1 MSKHFLEI
9 QKGNF
14 VASEK
19 NKVNDVNLIIEEQGQ
34 IISLLG
40 PSGIGKTTLLSVLCG
55 LQIPTEGSIRYN
67 DISLY
72 SLSENKIDEF
82 RGKQL
87 GIVFQSFNLINAF
100 TIKQNLQIA
109 NTAEGSQDTDHLYD
123 LLERVVLADKSH
135 IKVSNLSIGEKQRV
149 AVARAF
155 IGQPKWIF
163 CDEPTSSLDDKNTD
177 IITNLIK
184 EESLRHKASLILIT
198 HDKRVQSILNFNEIL
213 RLGEVL

>member
-1 MSKHFLEI
+1 MLICENLSFSIDGHKLLSNIDFKI
-9 QKGNF
+9 KK
-14 VASEK
+14 EK
-19 NKVNDVNLIIEEQGQ
+19 DLLIT
-34 IISLLG
+34 G

-123 LLERVVLADKSH
+123 LLERVGLADKSH

-155 IGQPKWIF
+155 IGKPKWIF

>member
-1 MSKHFLEI
+1 MLICENLSFSIDGHKLLSNIDFKI
-9 QKGNF
+9 KK
-14 VASEK
+14 EK
-19 NKVNDVNLIIEEQGQ
+19 DVLIT
-34 IISLLG
+34 G
-40 PSGIGKTTLLSVLCG
+40 PSGIGKTTLLSILCG

-109 NTAEGSQDTDHLYD
+109 NTAEGSKDTDHLYD
-123 LLERVVLADKSH
+123 LLERVGLADKSH

>member
-1 MSKHFLEI
+1 MLICENLSFSIDGHKLLSSIDF
-9 QKGNF
+9 K
-14 VASEK
+14 VKKEK
-19 NKVNDVNLIIEEQGQ
+19 DLLIT
-34 IISLLG
+34 G

-82 RGKQL
+82 RGKHL

-123 LLERVVLADKSH
+123 LLERVGLADKSH